1 MYHRFGEDD
10 LPSTSIRLSQFEA
23 HLAELTSGRY
33 RVMALPEIVA
43 RLRAGQP
50 LPQRAV
56 AITIDDAA
64 LSVYREA
71 WPRLKAAGL
80 PFTLFVSTEPL
91 DRGFSDSMSW
101 QQLRELSGHPLVTVG
116 NHGHRHAPMTWL
128 HPAEQPADPALPAAR
143 LHPPPA
149 QAPPPLTPPHPHN
162 HPP

>member
-10 LPSTSIRLSQFEA
+10 LPSTSIRLSQIEA

-56 AITIDDAA
+56 AITIADAA

-80 PFTLFVSTEPL
+80 PFTLFVSTEPP
-91 DRGFSDSMSW
+91 DRGFSHSMSW
-101 QQLRELSGHPLVTVG
+101 PQESDTRRVG
-116 NHGHRHAPMTWL
+116 KKGVSTC
-128 HPAEQPADPALPAAR
+128 
-143 LHPPPA
+143 
-149 QAPPPLTPPHPHN
+149 
-162 HPP
+162 

>member
-1 MYHRFGEDD
+1 MIVPPPRSTRTDTLLPYATLSRSKRLALGLAGALCCAVAVSATAQQSDSADPHPVVDVNSGAVLLMYHRFGEDD

-56 AITIDDAA
+56 AITIDAAA

-71 WPRLKAAGL
+71 SPRL
-80 PFTLFVSTEPL
+80 
-91 DRGFSDSMSW
+91 
-101 QQLRELSGHPLVTVG
+101 
-116 NHGHRHAPMTWL
+116 N
-128 HPAEQPADPALPAAR
+128 AAR
-143 LHPPPA
+143 LPFPPFVPPVPPP
-149 QAPPPLTPPHPHN
+149 PPF
-162 HPP
+162 

>member
-10 LPSTSIRLSQFEA
+10 RPSTSIRLSQFEA
-23 HLAELTSGRY
+23 HIAELTSGRY

-91 DRGFSDSMSW
+91 DRGFRSEEHTSELQSLMRTSYAVFCLKKKIN
-101 QQLRELSGHPLVTVG
+101 QKHIHTKQL
-116 NHGHRHAPMTWL
+116 
-128 HPAEQPADPALPAAR
+128 
-143 LHPPPA
+143 
-149 QAPPPLTPPHPHN
+149 
-162 HPP
+162 